1 MDRKDWPWLGNLAA
15 VQGYSTPLSCHHCE
29 VTWEGCAAESCC
41 PKCGAPKGYH
51 NDDHGQCYCAQCQTD
66 LPQPTNDNKPP
77 KDEEKERLD
86 RQEKERVM
94 GFGRM
99 LKGILGE

>member
-1 MDRKDWPWLGNLAA
+1 M
-15 VQGYSTPLSCHHCE
+15 
-29 VTWEGCAAESCC
+29 
-41 PKCGAPKGYH
+41 
-51 NDDHGQCYCAQCQTD
+51 TD